1 MDHPVFRADQPTPI
15 ATTHQ
20 RDNPLSGWIEELLS
34 LNVNKVLRGGK
45 SLISP
50 NVDQSAWDFDVIGIR
65 DERKI

>member
-1 MDHPVFRADQPTPI
+1 MGRPVFRGDQPTPI
-15 ATTHQ
+15 VTTHQ
-20 RDNPLSGWIEELLS
+20 RDNSLGGRIGELLS
-34 LNVNKVLRGGK
+34 LNVNKVLRGGR

>member
-1 MDHPVFRADQPTPI
+1 MGHPVFRVDQPTPI
-15 ATTHQ
+15 VNTHQ

-34 LNVNKVLRGGK
+34 LNVNKVLCGGK